1 MNRTLVFVW
10 ITPLLTLSALASA
23 ARSEDQA
30 ASLTGRWV
38 LTADFYGTVRYLR
51 LQLQQ
56 QDLRLTGSWN
66 GSDLEGSV
74 DGAQLHFT
82 VKTGQGSAIEVD
94 GSVERG
100 TMTGTVVQRDLE
112 DPPISFHFSGTLV
125 PELRPSTPQRH
136 EFTPS
141 VFYRQFSPFNKPVL
155 MVAPGDTVHTTTVDA
170 GGNDEKGIKR
180 VAAGNPQTV
189 PLYIECAS
197 PGD

>member
-1 MNRTLVFVW
+1 MNRMLIFVW
-10 ITPLLTLSALASA
+10 ITALLTLSALAS

-74 DGAQLHFT
+74 DGAHLHFT

-100 TMTGTVVQRDLE
+100 TMTGTVRPERSRRSAHLFPFLW
-112 DPPISFHFSGTLV
+112 DPCS
-125 PELRPSTPQRH
+125 
-136 EFTPS
+136 
-141 VFYRQFSPFNKPVL
+141 
-155 MVAPGDTVHTTTVDA
+155 
-170 GGNDEKGIKR
+170 
-180 VAAGNPQTV
+180 
-189 PLYIECAS
+189 
-197 PGD
+197 